1 VSSQYF
7 RAIKME
13 KIIPLCTFLFYG
25 ACMAEVQNTTDT
37 TSYEQSMNATYVAKD
52 ENTTSIEII
61 QNITSPDQANDMEV
75 KEINSTNLEQTAN
88 TKLDDW
94 LENLDITPD
103 IVEKLASDNKTVVT
117 ATAIAV
123 LKNKLQK
130 NGISLSLSPKEARFS
145 QSLPNQCQDETSCG
159 CRAESRDIQVF
170 AGIKTTSSFSST
182 NHLFEESGIFLEA
195 KIDAEIGASG
205 NIRVKGS
212 IRDLKDIYE
221 RAEDKVREK
230 AKEKLRK
237 KRSPGFGKKF
247 KKSFKKAWKQVVKN
261 PIKKINRELIERPL
275 KKLKCVRLVRKTI
288 GFNLVSTGV
297 VKLGI
302 NLSLG
307 DVSFTEVEGGML
319 LSFIPKLDILG
330 QVVSWNLN
338 ELEASK
344 CVERIAGLKLI
355 SYCGYLERKARKKIE
370 EGMKKVQ
377 EVKVPALIEK
387 LEKKLKTKMGKAVSV
402 LIPMEF
408 SG

>member
-1 VSSQYF
+1 
-7 RAIKME
+7 
-13 KIIPLCTFLFYG
+13 
-25 ACMAEVQNTTDT
+25 
-37 TSYEQSMNATYVAKD
+37 MNAT
-52 ENTTSIEII
+52 N
-61 QNITSPDQANDMEV
+61 DQVNDMEV
-75 KEINSTNLEQTAN
+75 KETNLTNLEITEN

-103 IVEKLASDNKTVVT
+103 IIEKLASDNKTGVT

-123 LKNKLQK
+123 LKNQLQK
-130 NGISLSLSPKEARFS
+130 KGISLSLSPEEARFS
-145 QSLPNQCQDETSCG
+145 QNLPNQCQDETSCG
-159 CRAESRDIQVF
+159 CRAETRDIQVY
-170 AGIKTTSSFSST
+170 ACIKRTSSFSST
-182 NHLFEESGIFLEA
+182 NHLFKESGIFLEA
-195 KIDAEIGASG
+195 TIDAEIGASG
-205 NIRVKGS
+205 NIRVKGN
-212 IRDLKDIYE
+212 IMELKNIY
-221 RAEDKVREK
+221 KVKEK
-230 AKEKLRK
+230 VEEKLRK

-261 PIKKINRELIERPL
+261 PIKKIKKELIERPL

-288 GFNLVSTGV
+288 GFSLVSTGV

-307 DVSFTEVEGGML
+307 DISFTEVEGGML

-370 EGMKKVQ
+370 EGMKKFQ

-387 LEKKLKTKMGKAVSV
+387 LEKKLKTKMGKTVSV
-402 LIPMEF
+402 LIPIEF